1 MDFLKAIK
9 ASVYQKEC
17 NAATPC
23 RKCVCAVPETEVE
36 KSMDPNCSEG
46 FEAYVYFPAL
56 TKRKIIIKV
65 KTRNIKYLQLNFGY

>member
-36 KSMDPNCSEG
+36 KSIDPNCFDE
-46 FEAYVYFPAL
+46 FEAYVYFSAL
-56 TKRKIIIKV
+56 TQRKTIIKV
-65 KTRNIKYLQLNFGY
+65 NTRNIKHLRFNLG